1 VRLIAQIEATGPR
14 TVIAVARDGTLW
26 RGEFSQNGELTWS
39 ALPLPPDGLPGRQP
53 KVKPLPGMVV
63 GNDRV
68 LTQADVDRYATPPA
82 APPALE
88 T

>member
-1 VRLIAQIEATGPR
+1 
-14 TVIAVARDGTLW
+14 VARDGTLW
-26 RGEFSQNGELTWS
+26 RGTFAQNGSLSWEP
-39 ALPLPPDGLPGRQP
+39 LPLPPDGLPGRQP

-68 LTQADVDRYATPPA
+68 LTAEDIERYGGPPA

-88 T
+88 I